1 MPAYVIADLC
11 EVSDVEK
18 LMEYG
23 RLTSPTLKAH
33 GARYLAAG
41 ADIEILEGEW
51 NSDRLVIV
59 EFPDM
64 AAVKRW
70 YNSDEYKPLIALR
83 RAASKGNLIAIEK
96 A

>member
-1 MPAYVIADLC
+1 MPASVIADLRQG
-11 EVSDVEK
+11 SDVEK

-23 RLTSPTLKAH
+23 RLTPPTLKAH
-33 GARYLAAG
+33 GARYLVAG

-51 NSDRLVIV
+51 NSERLVIV

-70 YNSDEYKPLIALR
+70 YNSEEYKPLIALR
-83 RAASKGNLIAIEK
+83 QAASKGNLIAIDGV
-96 A
+96 